1 MQKHNTTYVGH
12 HYAHTHTHT
21 INVNKT
27 CALQQ
32 TTGKTGTKHSR
43 CEIDVNITHG
53 GIFFTHHEQYY
64 IDINIGILIP
74 STTKYIN
81 MCSILF
87 IVPFYLII

>member
-12 HYAHTHTHT
+12 HYAHTHTHTHTHT

-32 TTGKTGTKHSR
+32 TTGKTGTKHSL
-43 CEIDVNITHG
+43 CEIDVNITNG

-64 IDINIGILIP
+64 IDIHVQI
-74 STTKYIN
+74 
-81 MCSILF
+81 
-87 IVPFYLII
+87 